1 MAKFTFLAQCG
12 ILMTALQQH
21 LKALPSTRALCCV
34 WHTAGKEPFPQ
45 SCCLKEIHSRDKADF
60 PSFCRWGREA
70 QKDDWIIKEREE
82 TLAEL
87 GIASR
92 SREESCMSEHLH
104 FKKPHY

>member
-1 MAKFTFLAQCG
+1 MWHFDDC
-12 ILMTALQQH
+12 TAATPKGSSQH
-21 LKALPSTRALCCV
+21 KSSLLCV
-34 WHTAGKEPFPQ
+34 AHNRKEPFPQ